1 MEIYLDNAATTP
13 CYPEV
18 GDLICKIMCEEYGN
32 PSSLHKKGMEAEGQI
47 KTAKEEIAQI
57 LKVSSKE
64 IYFTSGGTESDNL
77 GVIGTAFA
85 NRRRGN
91 HIITTVIE
99 HSAVRTATEYLAE
112 EGFEITYLP
121 VDKQGIVDLDALRR
135 NLSNETILVS
145 IQQVNG
151 EVGAIQ
157 PLVEAAQI
165 VKSYHQDILFHTDG
179 VQGFAKIPLY
189 PKRLG
194 IDLYSAGAHKIHGP
208 KGVGFLYARE
218 KVKIKPQMYGGQQQN
233 NVRSGTENVPGIAGF
248 GLAARRM
255 MENLAQNKDH
265 VEVLRNHFI
274 QGLSRI
280 EDVIIHGASGEEQSP
295 FILSVGFAGVPGEVL
310 LHALEEKGIY
320 VSAGSACASNRK
332 TVSPVLQGMGV
343 ATEYLESTLRF
354 SFSEFN
360 TKEEIDY
367 TLETLYNCVPL
378 LRKFTR
384 R

>member
-13 CYPEV
+13 CYQEV
-18 GDLICKIMCEEYGN
+18 GDLVCKIMCEEYGN
-32 PSSLHKKGMEAEGQI
+32 PSSLHKKGMEAEGRI

-77 GVIGTAFA
+77 GVIGTALA

-91 HIITTVIE
+91 HIITTAIE
-99 HSAVRTATEYLAE
+99 HLAVRTATEYLAE

-121 VDKQGIVDLDALRR
+121 VDKQGIVDLEALQ
-135 NLSNETILVS
+135 NALSKETVLVS
-145 IQQVNG
+145 IQLVNG
-151 EVGAIQ
+151 EVGTIQ
-157 PLVEAAQI
+157 PLAEAVQI
-165 VKSYHQDILFHTDG
+165 VKNFNPDILFHTDG
-179 VQGFAKIPLY
+179 VQGFGKMTLY

-194 IDLYSAGAHKIHGP
+194 IDLYSASAHKIHGP
-208 KGVGFLYARE
+208 KGVGFLYAQDR
-218 KVKIKPQMYGGQQQN
+218 VKIKPQMHGGRQQN

-255 MENLAQNKDH
+255 MENLAQNKAH
-265 VEVLRNHFI
+265 LEVLRNHFI

-280 EDVIIHGASGEEQSP
+280 EDVIIHGASGVEQSP
-295 FILSVGFAGVPGEVL
+295 YILSVGFAGVPSEVL

-320 VSAGSACASNRK
+320 VSSGSACASNRK

-343 ATEYLESTLRF
+343 AIEYLESTLRF

-367 TLETLYNCVPL
+367 TLETLYNCVPM

>member
-1 MEIYLDNAATTP
+1 MEIYLDNAATTS

-18 GDLICKIMCEEYGN
+18 GDLVCKIMCEEYGN
-32 PSSLHKKGMEAEGQI
+32 PSSLHKKGMEAEGRI

-57 LKVSSKE
+57 LKVSAKE

-77 GVIGTAFA
+77 GIIGTAFA

-91 HIITTVIE
+91 RIITTAIE
-99 HSAVRTATEYLAE
+99 HSAVKKAMEYLAE

-121 VDKQGIVDLDALRR
+121 VDRQGVVDLAALQ
-135 NLSNETILVS
+135 NALSKETILVS

-151 EVGAIQ
+151 EVGTIQ
-157 PLVEAAQI
+157 PLAEAAQI
-165 VKSYHQDILFHTDG
+165 VKGYHPDILFHTDG
-179 VQGFAKIPLY
+179 VQGFAKVPIY

-194 IDLYSAGAHKIHGP
+194 IDLYSASAHKIHGP
-208 KGVGFLYARE
+208 KGVGFLFAQE
-218 KVKIKPQMYGGQQQN
+218 KVKIKPQIHGGHQQN

-255 MENLAQNKDH
+255 MENLTVNRAH
-265 VEVLRNHFI
+265 VEKLRTQLA
-274 QGLSRI
+274 QGLAQI
-280 EDVIIHGASGEEQSP
+280 EDVVIHGAPIEQNSP
-295 FILSVGFAGVPGEVL
+295 YILSVGVAGVPSEVL

-320 VSAGSACASNRK
+320 VSSGSACASNRK

-343 ATEYLESTLRF
+343 TKEYLESTIRF
-354 SFSEFN
+354 SFSEFI
-360 TKEEIDY
+360 TQEEIDY
-367 TLETLYNCVPL
+367 TLEILYNCIPM